1 MVLRRMNK
9 NLRARS
15 PVIVY
20 VLLNPLVFCVS
31 SLWRTI
37 AIFPLYSFSFFLLCG
52 LLVHIESKVI
62 HHLLDEEENRLL
74 LTYVCNSMNLVL
86 DAMRAL
92 AYTCH
97 YQSPYCDVTATTGH
111 RSIEIKM
118 LWHPHGYS
126 WNTLVHRL
134 FQHVVSGWKATQK
147 KMLLPSQD
155 RM

>member
-1 MVLRRMNK
+1 MDLSRMNK
-9 NLRARS
+9 NRQAQS
-15 PVIVY
+15 TVIVY
-20 VLLNPLVFCVS
+20 VLLKPLVFCVS
-31 SLWRTI
+31 SLQRTI
-37 AIFPLYSFSFFLLCG
+37 ATFLLYSFSLFFFFCG

-118 LWHPHGYS
+118 L
-126 WNTLVHRL
+126 
-134 FQHVVSGWKATQK
+134 
-147 KMLLPSQD
+147 
-155 RM
+155 